1 MGYIQS
7 SSADSESVSPGGFSR
22 NQEFTPPSS
31 QGLSDHPGGSAEYS
45 QYQSPLGYYQPQCQ
59 PQYQP
64 SNRSNI
70 KKVFYNNK
78 INFNWL

>member
-1 MGYIQS
+1 MGYIHS

-31 QGLSDHPGGSAEYS
+31 LGLSDHPGGSAQYS

-64 SNRSNI
+64 SSRSNI

-78 INFNWL
+78 INFN

>member
-45 QYQSPLGYYQPQCQ
+45 QYQSSLGYYQPHCQ
-59 PQYQP
+59 PQHQP
-64 SNRSNI
+64 SSRSNI

-78 INFNWL
+78 INFN